1 MTSTGAA
8 RPIASFVDD
17 LSNWYVRRSRRR
29 FWKSGDDTD
38 KQSAYATLYECLV
51 TLSKL
56 LAPFM
61 PFMADAMY
69 RNLVGSVDQAAP
81 ESVHLAAWP
90 QAPQGRVDEQLVSD
104 TRLVMKL
111 VSLGHAARNS
121 ARVKVR
127 QPLGKVAVHVK
138 TDEEAAAIERL
149 REPLLD
155 ELNVKV
161 IRTAAGCDGCGRGEP
176 QPVPAAARQKVWE
189 PVSLRCAPLSPSST
203 RHSSRASFRRAG
215 RSRWT

>member
-1 MTSTGAA
+1 MTGAT

-29 FWKSGDDTD
+29 FWKSGDDAD

-51 TLSKL
+51 TVSKL

-61 PFMADAMY
+61 PFTADAMY

-111 VSLGHAARNS
+111 VSLGHAARNT
-121 ARVKVR
+121 ANVKVR
-127 QPLGKVAVHVK
+127 QPLAKVAV
-138 TDEEAAAIERL
+138 
-149 REPLLD
+149 
-155 ELNVKV
+155 
-161 IRTAAGCDGCGRGEP
+161 
-176 QPVPAAARQKVWE
+176 QRQDPMKK
-189 PVSLRCAPLSPSST
+189 PPPSSDCASRCST
-203 RHSSRASFRRAG
+203 NSTSRHSSGCKMRRTW
-215 RSRWT
+215 RR